1 MGILEA
7 ILLGIL
13 QGLTEFLPISSTAH
27 LTIAGHL
34 LGLINMEQP
43 QQWTAFLAVVQMGTL
58 AAVLLYFAKDIA
70 GITSDFLKQ
79 AVIRRQSF
87 AHWTLNARLGWWIIV
102 GSIPIGVVGLA
113 AKKLIEGHLTK
124 DPVVIGSALIGLAV
138 VLWIAERL
146 ARFTKDLAQIRAKEA
161 LTVGIAQVFALIPGA
176 SRSGTTITGGLL
188 VGLKR
193 DVAARFSFLLSIP
206 AVFASG
212 VLEFWQ
218 LVDQVPGDQLFNVA
232 VATVAAALSGYAAIA
247 FLLSY
252 LRTHTTM
259 VFVVYRI
266 VLGALVIGL
275 LS

>member
-1 MGILEA
+1 M
-7 ILLGIL
+7 
-13 QGLTEFLPISSTAH
+13 
-27 LTIAGHL
+27 
-34 LGLINMEQP
+34 
-43 QQWTAFLAVVQMGTL
+43 
-58 AAVLLYFAKDIA
+58 D
-70 GITSDFLKQ
+70 
-79 AVIRRQSF
+79 
-87 AHWTLNARLGWWIIV
+87 HWTLNARLGWWIIV
-102 GSIPIGVVGLA
+102 GSIPIGIIGLA
-113 AKKLIEGHLTK
+113 AKELVEGHLTK
-124 DPVVIGSALIGLAV
+124 DPVVIGGALIGLAV
-138 VLWIAERL
+138 VLWIAEKV
-146 ARFTKDLAQIRAKEA
+146 ARFTKDLTQIRAKEA
-161 LTVGIAQVFALIPGA
+161 LVVGMAQVLALIPGA

-218 LVDQVPGDQLFNVA
+218 LVDQVPADQLFNVA
-232 VATVAAALSGYAAIA
+232 VATVVAALSGYAAIA

-275 LS
+275 LG